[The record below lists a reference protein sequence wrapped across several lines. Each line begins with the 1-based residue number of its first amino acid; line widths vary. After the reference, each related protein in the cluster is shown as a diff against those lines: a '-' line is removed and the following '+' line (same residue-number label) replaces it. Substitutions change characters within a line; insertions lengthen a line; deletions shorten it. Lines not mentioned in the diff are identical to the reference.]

1 MSPGCPLRQ
10 TLRCAQGDKWD
21 GPFRRGRR
29 MSGGAKILRCGLK
42 CTTPRLVYAS
52 LVASE
57 RKLRMTVVEAR
68 VWQVAPMVPPS
79 LRLARGQAVREAKG
93 LTGWAG
99 RSFAALRMTRMFFL
113 PHSGQPWLIC
123 VLG

>member
-57 RKLRMTVVEAR
+57 RKLRMTIGAIAR
-68 VWQVAPMVPPS
+68 SLAAP
-79 LRLARGQAVREAKG
+79 RARP
-93 LTGWAG
+93 
-99 RSFAALRMTRMFFL
+99 FAALRMTIGIDRCVDALQHRVQDPSL
-113 PHSGQPWLIC
+113 PLLACQCDSNEKISC
-123 VLG
+123 TI